1 MRFTLGC
8 VLVCGMARVAA
19 AQDSTVTF
27 EESHAVTINGFAVGS
42 YSWDRNARTNTFAGS
57 KIAVSLFRPWSDNLY
72 LFGQL
77 TTSLGQDATTGVA
90 VTETEID
97 NLIVSWTPPGATSL
111 NLTFGRFDA
120 PVGFE
125 RDDEP
130 LNLIPTN
137 SFNFELARPSKLT
150 GAIVRLTASPRVELA
165 GAVANGWNVNVDNN
179 RGKTGMLRV
188 QWLPVDGLTVGLS
201 GLYGPERDGTDGRQ
215 RGLLAPDLTLDFG
228 RLIVGTEVNLGR
240 EQAPGRHL
248 TWAGGAATA
257 FLRLGRSLGL
267 SARYDHLSDA
277 NGVLSGTPQVLRS
290 ITVGPMW
297 FYSRAQEGIFSNIE
311 HTRFHL
317 PQIALRAAVRSDY
330 STAPFFEDRNGGP
343 VRTNTVG
350 VLELVYIF

>member
-1 MRFTLGC
+1 MRSALC
-8 VLVCGMARVAA
+8 SALLCSSALSAA
-19 AQDSTVTF
+19 AQQRDVTF
-27 EESHAVTINGFAVGS
+27 EEPQPVSVSGFAVGNAS
-42 YSWDRNARTNTFAGS
+42 YDRALRANGFTAG
-57 KIAVSLFRPWSDNLY
+57 KIALSLFKPAGDFY

-77 TTSLGQDATTGVA
+77 TTALHAGESA
-90 VTETEID
+90 TEID
-97 NLIVSWTPPGATSL
+97 NLIVSWTPHGASQWTVAL
-111 NLTFGRFDA
+111 GRFDA

-150 GAIVRLTASPRVELA
+150 GAIVRLTASPRVEVA
-165 GAVANGWNVNVDNN
+165 GAVANGWNLDVDNN
-179 RGKTGMLRV
+179 RGKTGMLRA
-188 QWLPVDGLTVGLS
+188 QWLPVDGLTVGVS

-215 RGLLAPDLTLDFG
+215 RSLLAPDLTLDLG
-228 RLIVGTEVNLGR
+228 RLIVGTEFNLGR

-248 TWAGGAATA
+248 TWAGGTATA

-290 ITVGPMW
+290 VTVGPMW

-317 PQIALRAAVRSDY
+317 PQIALRAALRADY
-330 STAPFFEDRNGGP
+330 STAPFFEDDGGGL
-343 VRTNTVG
+343 VRTNTRG